1 MITCT
6 SNSANR
12 IINQEAMRA
21 ILTFS
26 RGWNA
31 LAAARS
37 LGRRGIEVIAGDEYA
52 FAPTS
57 FSKYTI
63 ASFIYPSPDRDPEGF
78 LAKLEEVIRHYAVP
92 GQEYVLMPFHK
103 ETYVIARNRSRFEP
117 LIKMAIPTLEQILQ
131 VDDKG
136 SLARLCQQRGLPIP
150 DTIVADSAVDF
161 RAAAEKFAYPAF
173 VKVRRSAA
181 AVGVKQ
187 VRTAEEA
194 VAAAEDFAK
203 RFRLGGEEYPLLQA
217 AVPGDDFCTTFLFDH
232 GQPRATMTYHNLR
245 TYPVKSGTGV
255 LRETVRSQAME
266 QTGAKLLSSLGW
278 HGVAE
283 IDYRWDGHEAEPL
296 LIEVNPRF
304 WGGLPQSV
312 ESGWDYPYLLYR
324 LAVDGTVA
332 PVEAHDSD
340 AKTETPV
347 MAMLATLEEI
357 VTDNTKMDA
366 MHKAYQQLRST
377 SRRGNRLAALH
388 NFFRDVTHTV
398 SLQDRW
404 DKARRLLDDHRG
416 TVSDVW
422 RWNDPLP
429 ALGVLYPLAVF
440 MKNGKVSTELL
451 VSEEPLP
458 ATP

>member
-1 MITCT
+1 
-6 SNSANR
+6 
-12 IINQEAMRA
+12 MRA

-37 LGRRGIEVIAGDEYA
+37 LGKKGVEVIAGDEYR
-52 FAPTS
+52 FSPTS

-63 ASFIYPSPDRDPEGF
+63 ASFLYPNPDRDPDGF
-78 LAKLEEVIRHYAVP
+78 LNKLEAVIRQYKRD
-92 GQEYVLMPFHK
+92 GEEYVLMPFHK
-103 ETYVIARNRSRFEP
+103 ETYTIARHRARFEP
-117 LIKMAIPTLEQILQ
+117 LVKMAIPTIEQILQ

-136 SLARLCQQRGLPIP
+136 SLARLCQERKLPIP
-150 DTIVADSAVDF
+150 ETIVADSADEF
-161 RAAAEKFAYPAF
+161 RQRAESFSYPAF

-187 VRTAEEA
+187 VRSAAEA
-194 VAAAEDFAK
+194 VKAADEFAS
-203 RFRLGGEEYPLLQA
+203 RFHLPAAEYPLLQA
-217 AVPGDDFCTTFLFDH
+217 AVPGDDYCTTFLFDH
-232 GQPRATMTYHNLR
+232 GKSCATMTYHNLR

-255 LRETVRSQAME
+255 LRETVDAPAME
-266 QTGAKLLSSLGW
+266 RIGAALLGSLGW

-283 IDYRWDGHEAEPL
+283 VDFRWQGGSELPL

-312 ESGWDYPYLLYR
+312 VSGWDYPWLLYR

-332 PVEAHDSD
+332 PVDPHSSD
-340 AKTETPV
+340 LKTETPV

-357 VTDNTKMDA
+357 AGDNDRLAEMR
-366 MHKAYQQLRST
+366 KAYHQWRETSGQTTRLHSLRELVDGLKQAVDVKQ
-377 SRRGNRLAALH
+377 RWQHARNLL
-388 NFFRDVTHTV
+388 RDHQ
-398 SLQDRW
+398 S
-404 DKARRLLDDHRG
+404 

-422 RWNDPLP
+422 SWHDPLA

-458 ATP
+458 EAK